1 MNSFSQARDLSSTPL
16 SHACESYSEIFD
28 QGERGF
34 TSNLCCHNIYNLQV
48 TLKLGTSL
56 SQILVLT
63 LVG

>member
-1 MNSFSQARDLSSTPL
+1 MNSFSQARDLSSTPS

-28 QGERGF
+28 LGERGF
-34 TSNLCCHNIYNLQV
+34 TGNLCCHNIHNLQL
-48 TLKLGTSL
+48 TLNLGTPQ